1 MKIPEILLTN
11 IPRILELKEI
21 GLTYDEIADELNNE
35 QGLSINSQII
45 RNILQRLKNNQ
56 IHKKYNNFVL
66 FSIEEDFK
74 SEFVRNGIIAH
85 DLFISTPALVRL
97 FQIEHLA
104 LTAKNYKQKITTEEG
119 MLYAKRLLKE
129 YETSDNELIDYLR
142 LRMPSVKR
150 VNYDLLIDELH
161 ESINRDVYEWIQT
174 LKKYAVNLSKEKRK
188 I

>member
-21 GLTYDEIADELNNE
+21 GLTYDEIADELKNE
-35 QGLSINSQII
+35 QNLSTNSQII

-74 SEFVRNGIIAH
+74 PEFVRNGIIAH
-85 DLFISTPALVRL
+85 DLFISNHAIVRI

-104 LTAKNYKQKITTEEG
+104 LTSKNYRQKITTEE
-119 MLYAKRLLKE
+119 LFIFLKDFK
-129 YETSDNELIDYLR
+129 S
-142 LRMPSVKR
+142 PK
-150 VNYDLLIDELH
+150 
-161 ESINRDVYEWIQT
+161 NRNSYI
-174 LKKYAVNLSKEKRK
+174 Y
-188 I
+188 